1 MPSGEG
7 LFETSGEGN
16 PNFYEHR
23 AVFVPYCSSDMWLGD
38 DSASNATSLAKKGYR
53 FRGRVIMNAVL
64 EDLASI
70 VFTPTSVPTPHHP
83 RPVQGVL
90 LYACDSI
97 EQHEHRES
105 LLLLLVLLMHQ
116 VRGSSS
122 SSSSSTP
129 PPRPAHAPG

>member
-1 MPSGEG
+1 MDDFVRTTLYHSSQDSQKVLPPQPEPYPYPPPPSPHASPSPCAG
-7 LFETSGEGN
+7 
-16 PNFYEHR
+16 R
-23 AVFVPYCSSDMWLGD
+23 AY
-38 DSASNATSLAKKGYR
+38 
-53 FRGRVIMNAVL
+53 
-64 EDLASI
+64 
-70 VFTPTSVPTPHHP
+70 PTSVPTPHHP
-83 RPVQGVL
+83 HPVQGVL